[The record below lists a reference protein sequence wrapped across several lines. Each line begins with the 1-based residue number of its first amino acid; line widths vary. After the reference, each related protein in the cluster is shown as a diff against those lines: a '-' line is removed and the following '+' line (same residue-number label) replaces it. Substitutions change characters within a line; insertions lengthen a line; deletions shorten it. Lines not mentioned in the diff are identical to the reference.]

1 MNIGLTRS
9 EREILKAWKEFRKD
23 EKKKREEEEKRK
35 REEELRQNDLR
46 EIRERLEALERLI
59 GEQNSSWNLKIKKKI
74 KWPVQRLAVEKKMVD
89 EEREGTMQGTPM
101 KLNGEAQG

>member
-46 EIRERLEALERLI
+46 EIRERLEAL
-59 GEQNSSWNLKIKKKI
+59 
-74 KWPVQRLAVEKKMVD
+74 
-89 EEREGTMQGTPM
+89 
-101 KLNGEAQG
+101 